1 MKEYALK
8 IKKYLK
14 RCLVAAGG
22 LLLCLLLSGCTEKL
36 TYTIQ
41 AGRDLPDPEDLA
53 DAEGLA
59 YDAGFDPSCV
69 NHAGNYELTLTDA
82 QGKKYVLKL
91 TVKDTKK
98 PVVVSRHV
106 YYAVGTENPDAA
118 DFINTIEEADDYT
131 AYFTCDLPD
140 MTQIGDYDVSFRVKD
155 ASGNVSA
162 ECFSILTVVEDRQAP
177 VFVHVPELSAYVGEA
192 IAYRKGLVVTDNCS
206 GDVVVEVDA
215 SLVNPEVPGD
225 YTVRFKATD
234 ARGNFSTA
242 QTVIHI
248 YQNQIT
254 EAQLFER
261 VDALLAQLTTPD
273 MTMEQ
278 KLRSVHAYVQEHISY
293 TADSDKSDWVRAAY
307 DSLFV
312 TGAGDCFNYY
322 AALKAFVVRL
332 GVDYREIERT
342 PGVAEGT
349 HFWLMVNLGT
359 NANPRWYHYDATRL
373 LRTYENSGCLI
384 TEKQMYAYNRMAGM
398 TFYAYRTTDYPATA
412 TEIITPTPTLQPYY

>member
-1 MKEYALK
+1 MK

-14 RCLVAAGG
+14 RCLAVAGG
-22 LLLCLLLSGCTEKL
+22 LLLCLLLSGCAEKL

-41 AGRDLPDPEDLA
+41 AGRDLPDPEDLC
-53 DAEGLA
+53 DAEGLT
-59 YDAGFDPSCV
+59 YDAGYDPDCI

-82 QGKKYVLKL
+82 DGKKYVLKL

-106 YYAVGTENPDAA
+106 YYAIGTEDPDAA
-118 DFINTIEEADDYT
+118 DFINTIDEADDYT

-140 MTQIGDYDVSFRVKD
+140 MTEIGDYDVSFRVKD
-155 ASGNVSA
+155 ASGNVST

-177 VFVHVPELSAYVGEA
+177 VFVHVPELSAYIGEA

-206 GDVVVEVDA
+206 GDVTVEVDA
-215 SLVNPEVPGD
+215 SLVNPEIPGD
-225 YTVRFKATD
+225 YTVKYTATD
-234 ARGNFSTA
+234 ACGNVSTA

-248 YQNQIT
+248 YENQIT

-261 VDALLAQLTTPD
+261 IDALIAQITTPD
-273 MTMEQ
+273 MTTEQ
-278 KLRSVHAYVQEHISY
+278 KLRAAHAYVQEHVSY
-293 TADSDKSDWVRAAY
+293 TSDSDKSDWVRAAY

-312 TGAGDCFNYY
+312 TGSGDCFNYF
-322 AALKAFVVRL
+322 AALKAFVVRFGL
-332 GVDYREIERT
+332 DYREIERT

-359 NANPRWYHYDATRL
+359 NQNPRWYHYDATRL
-373 LRTYENSGCLI
+373 RNTYENSGCLI
-384 TEKQMYAYNRMAGM
+384 TEKQMYAYNRMAGI
-398 TFYAYRTTDYPATA
+398 TFYAYDASAYPATA
-412 TEIITPTPTLQPYY
+412 KEIITPTPTLQPYY